1 MVAIASRVSPPK
13 QLEEQLAQSQTMEAI
28 GRSAGGIAHDF
39 NNLLLVIVGYST
51 ILLADPDTSELDAVK
66 EIAKA
71 AEYGTVLT
79 RQLLAG
85 SRQEVL
91 ERQPLDLN
99 DVVLDVVAM
108 LRRLIIADVEIAVRL
123 APDVH
128 SVQADPG
135 ALERVLVNLAINARD
150 AMPTGGTLGIETAN
164 VVLDDGDLTMH
175 LEGRKGPNVML
186 AVSDTGC
193 GMSED
198 VCSRLFE
205 PFFTTKEPGFGT
217 GLGLASV
224 LAVVK
229 QAGGSISVESEE
241 REGTNFKL
249 YLPSG

>member
-1 MVAIASRVSPPK
+1 MIAAKVSSPK
-13 QLEEQLAQSQTMEAI
+13 RLEEQVAQSQKMEAI
-28 GRSAGGIAHDF
+28 GRLAGGIAHDF
-39 NNLLLVIVGYST
+39 NNLLFVIAGYSG
-51 ILLADPDTSELDAVK
+51 ILLADPETSELAAVK

-99 DVVLDVVAM
+99 DVAGDVVAM
-108 LRRLIIADVEIAVRL
+108 LRRLIIADIEIAVRL
-123 APDVH
+123 APDVR

-135 ALERVLVNLAINARD
+135 ALERVLVNLAVNARD
-150 AMPTGGTLGIETAN
+150 AMPMGGALGIETAN
-164 VVLDDGDLTMH
+164 VELDENDVTMH

-186 AVSDTGC
+186 SVSDTGS
-193 GMSED
+193 GMSKD

-229 QAGGSISVESEE
+229 QAGGSIHVDSEE
-241 REGTNFKL
+241 GEGTNFKI
-249 YLPSG
+249 YLPSGVD